1 MINISSMRVRV
12 AQGYWSAIYGK
23 IRSQV
28 SGCMFYLLAS
38 QDPLIKRYT
47 PFQLP
52 HADAQATMYLVIQKY
67 LKDKIKNG

>member
-1 MINISSMRVRV
+1 MMKISTMRVRV
-12 AQGYWSAIYGK
+12 ARGYWSSIYGEL
-23 IRSQV
+23 RSQV

-52 HADAQATMYLVIQKY
+52 HADAQATTYVIIQKH